1 MEVRSPKTFKAQ
13 PRASEQWE
21 ATEGIGFI
29 FCKVRSGYH
38 EGIRWQEG
46 QVDLCENPT
55 YVRNQLTKDAQG
67 IQLSGRVL
75 TLLAQG
81 PGYFP
86 SPVPPLDEG
95 CGELGLR
102 LGWSDP
108 EADEGLSGRA
118 GTLRGCTGRG
128 RLFSFPPIGFG
139 HQFGEMERFYPSARN
154 LQAFTHLPTHSSP
167 PHTQKKK
174 KHKEEGSQAQSWHG
188 CYLHNHFSVS

>member
-1 MEVRSPKTFKAQ
+1 MLQEKWMEVRSPKTFKAQ

-38 EGIRWQEG
+38 ERIRWQEG

-55 YVRNQLTKDAQG
+55 YVRNQLTKDTQG

-81 PGYFP
+81 PGYFS

-95 CGELGLR
+95 YGELGLR

-108 EADEGLSGRA
+108 EADESLRGRA
-118 GTLRGCTGRG
+118 GTLRECTGRG

-139 HQFGEMERFYPSARN
+139 HQFSEMES
-154 LQAFTHLPTHSSP
+154 FTHL
-167 PHTQKKK
+167 
-174 KHKEEGSQAQSWHG
+174 
-188 CYLHNHFSVS
+188 